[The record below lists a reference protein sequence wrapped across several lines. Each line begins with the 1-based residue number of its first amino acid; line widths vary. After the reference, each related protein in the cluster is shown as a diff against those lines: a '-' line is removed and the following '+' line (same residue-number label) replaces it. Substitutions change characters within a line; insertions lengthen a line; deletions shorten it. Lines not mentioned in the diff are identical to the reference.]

1 MTFEISYYLLVVLLS
16 KRNNN
21 KKGVLGFEDKLWQA
35 ADKLRGKLDPSDYKY
50 IVLGLIFLKYISD
63 SFENKRVEINKELKD
78 DNYSDEE
85 IQKELEDR
93 DYFTA
98 SNVFWVPKEARWLSL
113 QESSK
118 KPEIGVLVDNAMEE
132 IEKKNPSLKG
142 VLPRIYAGSSLD
154 KRILGEVFDLIGDI
168 GLGDKENES
177 QDILGRVYEYFL
189 GKFAQKEGKLGGEFF
204 TPSSIVRL
212 LVEMIEPYKGR
223 VYDPCCGSGGM
234 FVQSEKFVKSHGGKA
249 GDISIYGQES
259 NPTTWK
265 LARMNLA
272 IRGIEANLGS
282 VPADTFHNDLH
293 KTLKADFILANPPF
307 NDSDWGAQLLQEDV
321 RWRYNIVP
329 PNNNSNF
336 AWVQHFIHHLKPN
349 GITGFVL
356 ANGSLSSQTSGEG
369 EIRKSIVEEDLVD
382 CIISLPSQLF
392 LTTQIPACLWFL
404 TRTKND
410 GKTRDRRGEI
420 LFIDAREYGQMI
432 DRKTRELTEEDIKEI
447 SSIYHEWKKRDG
459 NYEDE
464 KGLSKS
470 AKLEEMK
477 EHNYVLTPGRYVGFK
492 DITMDEEEFKDKF
505 GRLSMQLKKQ
515 MEEGRKLDKKIEKI
529 LELLEN
535 ENS

>member
-1 MTFEISYYLLVVLLS
+1 MLVVFLS
-16 KRNNN
+16 KNRNN
-21 KKGVLGFEDKLWQA
+21 KKGVLGFENKLWQA
-35 ADKLRGKLDPSDYKY
+35 ADKLRGNMDSSEYKHV
-50 IVLGLIFLKYISD
+50 VLGLIFLKYISD
-63 SFENKRVEINKELKD
+63 SFEERRKGVTKELEEEG
-78 DNYSDEE
+78 YSEKE
-85 IQKELEDR
+85 ILKELEDR
-93 DYFTA
+93 DYYI
-98 SNVFWVPKEARWLSL
+98 SKNVFWVPKEARWIKL

-118 KPEIGVLVDNAMEE
+118 NPEIGILLDEAMGL
-132 IEKKNPSLKG
+132 IEKENPTLKG
-142 VLPRIYAGSSLD
+142 VLPRIYARRELN
-154 KRILGEVFDLIGDI
+154 KRVLGEVFDLIGDI
-168 GLGDKENES
+168 GLGDKESKS
-177 QDILGRVYEYFL
+177 QDILGRTYEYFL
-189 GKFAQKEGKLGGEFF
+189 GKFAQQEGKGGGEFF
-204 TPSSIVRL
+204 TPGSIVRL
-212 LVEMIEPYKGR
+212 LVAMIEPYKGR

-234 FVQSEKFVKSHGGKA
+234 FVQSEKFVEAHGGKT

-272 IRGIEANLGS
+272 IRGIEANLGKS
-282 VPADTFHNDLH
+282 EADSFHRDLH
-293 KTLKADFILANPPF
+293 PSLKANFVLANPPF
-307 NDSDWGAQLLQEDV
+307 NDSDWGRDQLQEDV

-336 AWVQHFIHHLKPN
+336 AWVQHFIHHLAPN
-349 GITGFVL
+349 GVAGFVL

-369 EIRKSIVEEDLVD
+369 KIRQAIVEEDLVD
-382 CIISLPSQLF
+382 CVISMPSQLF

-410 GKTRDRRGEI
+410 GKTRDRRGET

-447 SSIYHEWKKRDG
+447 SSIYHEWKAIDG

-470 AKLEEMK
+470 AKLEEIK

-492 DITMDEEEFKDKF
+492 DITMDEEEFKEKF
-505 GRLSMQLKKQ
+505 SRLSKQLKEQ
-515 MEEGRKLDKKIEKI
+515 MEEGKKLDKKIDKI